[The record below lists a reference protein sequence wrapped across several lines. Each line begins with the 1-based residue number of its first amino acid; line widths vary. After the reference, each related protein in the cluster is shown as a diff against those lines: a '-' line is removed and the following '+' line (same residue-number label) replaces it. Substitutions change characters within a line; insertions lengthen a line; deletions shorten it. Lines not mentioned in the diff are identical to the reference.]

1 MGRSEDLLKAD
12 RAVKDYEIR
21 FQTATSQLATIEK
34 ELKELLLVQK
44 QLEENVKILKKNKII
59 AVAAEYKKAKADL
72 KRVVD
77 SSLKIKNDMNHYKKS
92 KDEAEMML
100 LATKNNYE
108 KLLND
113 VNNVLEVQFG
123 RKNGQK

>member
-1 MGRSEDLLKAD
+1 
-12 RAVKDYEIR
+12 
-21 FQTATSQLATIEK
+21 
-34 ELKELLLVQK
+34 
-44 QLEENVKILKKNKII
+44 
-59 AVAAEYKKAKADL
+59 
-72 KRVVD
+72 
-77 SSLKIKNDMNHYKKS
+77 MNHYKKS